1 MRPYATRIAAFEN
14 MSVPPRTVLTVARE
28 APLGHR
34 YRVDLAQSLASGA
47 AVRDLEALTR
57 RLRTGAVDVL
67 LELLGTGTGRSAV
80 APERRLRALC
90 EKAVGEL
97 SLPGGFGFFV
107 DEPAVSRL
115 PLVVLAAAIG
125 LLAARSGPLYL
136 PGRFEP
142 SLITPKPVTLFF
154 PVLVAGGDVEEGR

>member
-28 APLGHR
+28 APRGRR
-34 YRVDLAQSLASGA
+34 YRVDFAQSLAPGA

-67 LELLGTGTGRSAV
+67 LELLGTGRSAV

-90 EKAVGEL
+90 ERAVGEL

-107 DEPAVSRL
+107 DEPAVSRI
-115 PLVVLAAAIG
+115 PLVGLAAAIG